1 MSETSPLI
9 DRKNSVKFNTI
20 NTDFEGNLER
30 AANDAYEAL
39 IDDVDDSDLDEDA
52 LWLREQR
59 NLNKTTHWIKRPS
72 LIMIG
77 LTGFLFAFA
86 NGSAEASRKI
96 ILFKLGCNSII
107 KDGLHHFCD
116 PSETEILISNLQLA
130 TTTISSIFSILLIS
144 KIGALSDKYGRK
156 PFLFFIFFTFLISR
170 VFKYYLMSHYDY
182 LKFACIVFADV
193 LVSCS
198 GGLMAFLSL
207 LNCYVSDIAE
217 VHQRSYFIGV
227 SMAFFFAGI
236 SIGPISGNLVLSLS
250 KKAKTSKPSDLLTRS
265 DSLDFSA
272 YTNIEDYEF
281 NPLRFELILF
291 FLLVLVSAFIL
302 PESRSQ
308 KARRKSRTMSVSE
321 LPVLQTNET
330 VSITKKVEDFFKS
343 VVKEAIELLKPIK
356 VLYIPLEFK
365 PAHYSMERF
374 QRERISLIV
383 MTIIDCLLT
392 GCAMGMG
399 EVMFLYGILRFNWG
413 STVLAYYIAVSCAS
427 RALVLVGLA
436 PVLNNFVYHKVFKFK
451 LMKRQFDMIDFCN
464 CFGGLIVEVVVFIG
478 YAFAP
483 TTLAFFGFIV
493 LGGLSSLI
501 SPTLN
506 SAIVK
511 YYPDSK
517 TGELFGSISF
527 VKNLFNLLIPVAL
540 LTTYKYSLRIHYPQL
555 IFIVLSVVMVL
566 CSLAITGVKV
576 LLNLSSSSSPEV
588 LTRSSSFA
596 SVPSLREGSSELSHN
611 RTNSMVSF
619 EDPKKITDLHRKN
632 SNISQ
637 YRN

>member
-59 NLNKTTHWIKRPS
+59 DLNKTTHWIKRPS

-96 ILFKLGCNSII
+96 ILFKLGCNSIV

-116 PSETEILISNLQLA
+116 PAETEILISNLQLA

-144 KIGALSDKYGRK
+144 KIGALSDQFGRK
-156 PFLFFIFFTFLISR
+156 PFLFLIFFTFFVSR
-170 VFKYYLMSHYDY
+170 ILKYYMMSHYDY
-182 LKFACIVFADV
+182 LRFNWIVFSDV

-236 SIGPISGNLVLSLS
+236 SIGPISGNLVLSFS
-250 KKAKTSKPSDLLTRS
+250 KRAKSSKPSDLLTNS
-265 DSLDFSA
+265 DSLDFA
-272 YTNIEDYEF
+272 AFTNIEDYEF

-308 KARRKSRTMSVSE
+308 KARRKSRTMSLSE
-321 LPVLQTNET
+321 LPVLET
-330 VSITKKVEDFFKS
+330 HEGPVSIIQRLENFSKS
-343 VVKEAIELLKPIK
+343 VVKQAIELLKPIK
-356 VLYIPLEFK
+356 VLYIPLEYK
-365 PAHYSMERF
+365 PPHYSMERF

-383 MTIIDCLLT
+383 MTVIDCLLT

-427 RALVLVGLA
+427 RALVLIGLA

-464 CFGGLIVEVVVFIG
+464 CFGGLAVEVVVFLG
-478 YAFAP
+478 FAFAP

-527 VKNLFNLLIPVAL
+527 VKNLFNLLIPVTL
-540 LTTYKYSLRIHYPQL
+540 LTIYKYSLRIHYPQL
-555 IFIVLSVVMVL
+555 IFIVLSVVMVIAG
-566 CSLAITGVKV
+566 LAIIAVKV
-576 LLNLSSSSSPEV
+576 LLNLSASSLPEV
-588 LTRSSSFA
+588 LTRSSSFT
-596 SVPSLREGSSELSHN
+596 SIPSQRDIADLSHN
-611 RTNSMVSF
+611 RNNSIVSF
-619 EDPKKITDLHRKN
+619 EDPAKITDLHRKN